1 MKKAVRLETAAEDEF
16 DAAAAWY
23 ERQRPGLGQEFI
35 DEVAQVL
42 ARLGESSQS
51 FSLLPGVPP
60 ALGIHRAGVHRFP
73 YAVLFLDQPE
83 VVRVLAIAH
92 ERRRPGY
99 WRGRLRKSP

>member
-1 MKKAVRLETAAEDEF
+1 MKKTVRLETDAEDEF

-35 DEVAQVL
+35 DEVAPSL
-42 ARLGESSQS
+42 ARVGESPQL
-51 FSLLPGVPP
+51 FSLLSNLPRD
-60 ALGIHRAGVHRFP
+60 LGIRRAGVHRFP

-99 WRGRLRKSP
+99 WRGRLVP